1 MTRAYSVC
9 LFSVRPRESGDPESK
24 GRTYEAL
31 GPRFRGDEQRGLIHA
46 KGMRGVMSEAAQ

>member
-1 MTRAYSVC
+1 MTRAYPVC